1 MNYRGTENIE
11 INERKFSLEYIYH
24 MFREGRIYF
33 PMRSSGLRTKI
44 EKELEQLLDAIWMG
58 IPLPAIYA
66 SEQQNGDLLIL
77 EKNDNLWKLLHFL
90 DGRYQTDY
98 WTEENDFSHGDMGML
113 RSEDPRLAMRLYDTP
128 ISFQIIDY
136 RTPKYLHMSI
146 GKLVE
151 HWSVTREQEIR
162 EALYNSDEIWELNT
176 IARDMNR
183 ILHPGR
189 RLNGTSYVIRYRTL
203 YMLMNW
209 FVYTGMWHDGTE
221 MQEQLLLEE
230 TLKIIEWQGSR
241 INELLDKTHDFADII
256 FYMDDVY
263 KNRIS
268 KKTRNNIWNK
278 YLGLFVCLLDI
289 AKRRKADREYME
301 YILLER
307 GVFYGIC
314 TEMEKHQLTK
324 QSIEWAFQRW
334 EREL

>member
-24 MFREGRIYF
+24 MFRKGRIYF

-77 EKNDNLWKLLHFL
+77 EK
-90 DGRYQTDY
+90 
-98 WTEENDFSHGDMGML
+98 
-113 RSEDPRLAMRLYDTP
+113 
-128 ISFQIIDY
+128 
-136 RTPKYLHMSI
+136 
-146 GKLVE
+146 
-151 HWSVTREQEIR
+151 
-162 EALYNSDEIWELNT
+162 
-176 IARDMNR
+176 
-183 ILHPGR
+183 
-189 RLNGTSYVIRYRTL
+189 YRTL
-203 YMLMNW
+203 YMLMNR
-209 FVYTGMWHDGTE
+209 FIYTGMWHDGTE

-230 TLKIIEWQGSR
+230 TLKITEWQGTR
-241 INELLDKTHDFADII
+241 INELLDKTHDFADFI

-301 YILLER
+301 YTLLER
-307 GVFYGIC
+307 GVFYGISPVNVGTGVSYIAEVIISALSC
-314 TEMEKHQLTK
+314 KHGDVQIRFL
-324 QSIEWAFQRW
+324 
-334 EREL
+334 LN